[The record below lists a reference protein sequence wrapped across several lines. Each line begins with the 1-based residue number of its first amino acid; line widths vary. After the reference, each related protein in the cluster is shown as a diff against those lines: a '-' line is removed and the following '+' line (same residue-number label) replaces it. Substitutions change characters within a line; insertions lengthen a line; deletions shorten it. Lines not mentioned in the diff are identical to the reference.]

1 MNHADTPVYQS
12 VIEKSR
18 GLLFRSQAMASAI
31 EVRAAGGVVDRDSQ
45 RVGGRATGGQKRTG
59 GQNGPRGG
67 QGQGQ
72 QQKKSEGQAHTQQQ
86 DGEAP
91 TPAAEA

>member
-18 GLLFRSQAMASAI
+18 GLLFRSQAMASAM

-45 RVGGRATGGQKRTG
+45 RVGGRAAGGQKRTG
-59 GQNGPRGG
+59 GQGGPRGG
-67 QGQGQ
+67 Q
-72 QQKKSEGQAHTQQQ
+72 QKKSDGAQQE
-86 DGEAP
+86 GEAP
-91 TPAAEA
+91 TSTEA